1 MRLGIDIRVAAPVE
15 PGQERYLWRLGAWLA
30 EQGHDVHFLTVRDQP
45 AEVVAPPGTT
55 VHRLVTLSRARLRG
69 AISDLSLDVLLLNPE
84 RSRRY
89 RSVPANV
96 LRPAYGTE
104 QYRQKLRSFRNPIER
119 ALRSGLRATPWVR
132 AERTWERNFYEGRDP
147 APAIIAQSQYMREQ
161 ILEDYSV
168 PAARVHVVHNPIDT
182 GEYSPIRRAGLRA
195 EMRARWSI
203 PSGAFCLLFLGHNF
217 RLKGLWQVLEVL
229 PKLGDG
235 DPPICLL
242 VAGRGTGRVQRRKAE
257 SLVRSLGLGNRVRL
271 VGPIRPSLHALA
283 AADALLHLSW
293 HDAFGFVTL
302 EAMACGLPVVTTRY
316 AGSAELIEDGVS
328 GIVVDPGDDEEIVR
342 AIRSLSD
349 PDARERMGTAAAPV
363 GAGQDEPSHFRRV
376 LSVME
381 CARERTGPI
390 AI

>member
-45 AEVVAPPGTT
+45 ADVVSPPGTT

-89 RSVPANV
+89 RSIPANV

-104 QYRQKLRSFRNPIER
+104 RT
-119 ALRSGLRATPWVR
+119 LRSGLRATPWVR

-147 APAIIAQSQYMREQ
+147 APEIIAQSQYMREQ

-168 PAARVHVVHNPIDT
+168 PAGRVHVVHNPIDT
-182 GEYSPIRRAGLRA
+182 GEYNPIRRAGLRA

-235 DPPICLL
+235 DPPIYLL
-242 VAGRGTGRVQRRKAE
+242 VAGRGTGRVQRSKAE

-316 AGSAELIEDGVS
+316 VGSAELIEDGVS
-328 GIVVDPGDDEEIVR
+328 GIVVDPGDDVEIVR

-363 GAGQDEPSHFRRV
+363 GARQDEPSHFRRV

-381 CARERTGPI
+381 RARERTGPI